1 MKTII
6 LILFNVILLTSGQ
19 ILWKKGL
26 LAAGGISMSNI
37 AGIIFS
43 PLILAGL
50 GLYIIAT
57 VVWFVVLSKADLSYA
72 YPLQSLAYVI
82 GVLAAWLIFKEVIP
96 PTRWIGVAVIIAG
109 VALVS
114 YK

>member
-1 MKTII
+1 MKTIL
-6 LILFNVILLTSGQ
+6 LILFNVLLLTSGQ

-26 LAAGGISMSNI
+26 LQVGGINVGNI
-37 AGIIFS
+37 SQVMFS

-50 GLYIIAT
+50 ALYAMAT

-72 YPLQSLAYVI
+72 YPLQSMAYI
-82 GVLAAWLIFKEVIP
+82 LGVLAAWFIFKEVIP
-96 PTRWIGVAVIIAG
+96 PTRWLGVLVIIAG